1 MNTDVKYLLIGAG
14 LAAHYALRG
23 IRERDKDGRILIV
36 GAEPELPYTRPD
48 LSKGYLLGKRA
59 RAKVFVKPIEFYRDE
74 MKAEV
79 WTSKRVKSI
88 DAAKKIAQLADGTSI
103 AFERA
108 LIATGAEPRHLTI
121 PGADL
126 SGIFYLRTLAD
137 SDAIKSA
144 MESAK
149 RGVVIGGGFIGAEV
163 AAALAQKNIDTTM
176 ILPDDVLLKRQVGPA
191 AAEFLTK
198 YFEAKGVKLARNKKV
213 SAIGGSGQVS
223 GVKTEDGSEF
233 SADLVVA
240 GIGVT
245 PRIELAQDAGLKV
258 DRAVIVDEYLQTSD
272 PSIYAVGDI
281 ALYPD
286 RRYGHALRLEHWDNA
301 IAMGKAAGLN
311 MAGAMQ
317 PFDHVP
323 YFYSDLFDLDLQAY
337 GDLYQWD
344 KVMVRGSIGHN
355 LTYFYVYKNKL
366 VAGLAINPSKEEAD
380 ALPKL
385 IAAMPM
391 VKDDIPFID
400 PTMPYERLMK

>member
-1 MNTDVKYLLIGAG
+1 MNTNVKYLLIGAG
-14 LAAHYALRG
+14 LAAHHAMRG
-23 IRERDKDGRILIV
+23 IRERDKEGRILII
-36 GAEPELPYTRPD
+36 GAEPELPYTRPH
-48 LSKGYLLGKRA
+48 LSKAYLMGKRE

-79 WTSKRVKSI
+79 WIDQRVKSI
-88 DAAKKIAQLADGTSI
+88 DAAKKIVQLTDGTSI

-121 PGADL
+121 PGAEL
-126 SGIFYLRTLAD
+126 SGIYYLRTLAD
-137 SDAIKSA
+137 SDAIKGA

-149 RGVVIGGGFIGAEV
+149 QAVVIGGGFIGAEV
-163 AAALAQKNIDTTM
+163 ASALVQKGIDTTM
-176 ILPDDVLLKRQVGPA
+176 ILPDDVLLKRQVGPD

-198 YFEAKGVKLARNKKV
+198 YFEAKGVKIVKDKNVNAISGSGKV
-213 SAIGGSGQVS
+213 SSVE
-223 GVKTEDGSEF
+223 TEDGSEF

-286 RRYGHALRLEHWDNA
+286 RRYGHTLRLEHWDNA

-344 KVMVRGSIGHN
+344 RVIARGSIGHN
-355 LTYFYVYKNKL
+355 LTYFYVHQNKL

-385 IAAMPM
+385 IAAMPT
-391 VKDDIPFID
+391 VKDDMTFID
-400 PTMPYERLMK
+400 PTMPYARLMG